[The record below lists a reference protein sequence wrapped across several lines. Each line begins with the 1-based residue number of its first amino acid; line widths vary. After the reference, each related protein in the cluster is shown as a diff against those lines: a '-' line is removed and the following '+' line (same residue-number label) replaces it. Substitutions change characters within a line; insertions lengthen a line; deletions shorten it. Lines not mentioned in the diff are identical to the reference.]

1 MSSDSAKRRNTRL
14 QNELKRMTKDPPHG
28 IGMWAVSDSLENL
41 EALIEGPENSPFE
54 NGEFRLSITIP
65 PNYPNV
71 PPLIK
76 FKTKIYH
83 PNIDS
88 QGRICLDSLKQEPIG
103 SWRPSLNLSTVLA
116 QIRILLVEPNVN
128 DPLELDIAKQLQEHP
143 EQYKEKAK
151 KMTEQYAKP
160 HVTNE
165 GTLEESAKN
174 DDDDDEEEESE

>member
-65 PNYPNV
+65 
-71 PPLIK
+71 
-76 FKTKIYH
+76 